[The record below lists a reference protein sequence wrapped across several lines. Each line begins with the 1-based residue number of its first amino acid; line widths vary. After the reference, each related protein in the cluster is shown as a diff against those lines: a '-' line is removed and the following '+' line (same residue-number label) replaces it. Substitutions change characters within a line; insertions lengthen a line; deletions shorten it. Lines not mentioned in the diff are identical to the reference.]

1 MRWKDLK
8 ASLSDFWREF
18 RRYKIGIAGLI
29 LLLFFVSVS
38 VLAPYIASEEGY
50 RRWRDIT
57 FWEDLPRGVPPEWI
71 IYFTAEKLPK
81 HVIEDLYEAADV
93 REIGGKV
100 REFTYIYDYK
110 HDYDKPPTDII
121 VKVKGKYYNPD
132 RPPTIVVFLERPDDL
147 NPKGPDLELAS
158 KKLVG
163 VGGGANLTYI
173 PLEAR
178 VLVTSEQSAK
188 QKALEIARSV
198 EPPEV
203 IAGLTLEIL
212 DPNLVFFSKLQPG
225 ITSESRA
232 QPLKGDYQLIL
243 KIYVFDRRDEIE
255 FVRVIL
261 AGRVYGFMGTDSQRR
276 DLYVGL
282 VWGTR
287 IALLIGLLTSTLS
300 VWLGAMYGITSAY
313 AGGNTELV
321 MQRIVEIWYS
331 IPILPILIMLAAVWK
346 PSVWNLVLLMVVF
359 GWTGTAII
367 VRSMGLQLK
376 EQTYIE
382 AARAVGAG
390 GLRIITKHM
399 LPQILPYMFASMA
412 LGVPGAILTEAGISF
427 LGLGDVNMPTWGQIL
442 HDANANQA
450 AINGMWWWVIPP
462 GLAIALVGLTF
473 VLIGNALDRVLN
485 PRLRTR

>member
-1 MRWKDLK
+1 MRWKDVK
-8 ASLSDFWREF
+8 ESIRDFWREF
-18 RRYKIGIAGLI
+18 RRYKIGIAGLALLI
-29 LLLFFVSVS
+29 LFVGVS
-38 VLAPYIASEEGY
+38 ILAPYIASEEGY
-50 RRWRDIT
+50 KRWRDIT

-71 IYFTAEKLPK
+71 VYFTHEKLPR
-81 HVIEDLYEAADV
+81 HTIEDMFEPTSV
-93 REIGGKV
+93 REIGGKI
-100 REFTYIYDYK
+100 RELTYIFEYDYE
-110 HDYDKPPTDII
+110 YDKPPTDII
-121 VKVKGKYYNPD
+121 LKIKGKYYNAEK
-132 RPPTIVVFLERPDDL
+132 PPTIVVFLERPDNL

-158 KKLVG
+158 KKLIG
-163 VGGGANLTYI
+163 TGGGENLTYI
-173 PLEAR
+173 PLDAR
-178 VLVTSEQSAK
+178 VLVTAEQTAK
-188 QKALEIARSV
+188 QKALELIRSV

-203 IAGLTLEIL
+203 IAGITLEIL
-212 DPNLVFFSKLQPG
+212 DPNLIFFSKLQPG
-225 ITSESRA
+225 ISSESKA
-232 QPLKGDYQLIL
+232 EPLKGTYQLIV
-243 KIYVFDRRDEIE
+243 KIYVFNKKDEIE
-255 FVRVIL
+255 DVRIIM
-261 AGRVYGFMGTDSQRR
+261 AGRVYGFMGTDTQRR
-276 DLYVGL
+276 DLFVGL

-313 AGGNTELV
+313 AGGNKELV

-331 IPILPILIMLAAVWK
+331 IPMLPILIMLAAVWK
-346 PSVWNLVLLMVVF
+346 PSVWNLVILMVVF
-359 GWTGTAII
+359 GWTGTAIV

-390 GLRIITKHM
+390 GVRIITKHM

-473 VLIGNALDRVLN
+473 VLIGNALDKVLN